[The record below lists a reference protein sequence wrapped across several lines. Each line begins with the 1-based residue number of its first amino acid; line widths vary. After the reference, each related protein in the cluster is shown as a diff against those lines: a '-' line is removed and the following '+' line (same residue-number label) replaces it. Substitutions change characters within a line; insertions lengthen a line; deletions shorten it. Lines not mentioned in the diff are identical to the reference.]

1 MRRLSLIF
9 TKLRTV
15 EFERLKLA
23 ALKHLE
29 TRTRSELKLANVLEL
44 PTDTTFREKLSVEYE
59 KLSFV
64 KTGTRDGQLQAKCLF
79 AANFKCAN

>member
-23 ALKHLE
+23 ALKHQNPE
-29 TRTRSELKLANVLEL
+29 AVWVEVGQCSGV
-44 PTDTTFREKLSVEYE
+44 TDTTFREKLGVEYE

-64 KTGTRDGQLQAKCLF
+64 KTGTRDGLLQAKCMC